1 MGGGER
7 KILRPGRMQAL
18 TRTQA
23 GDYEGFAS
31 GPEGL
36 FDRLFDRL
44 LDRLLDIHV
53 YMDVYIVLDE
63 MIASFTLPYALGA
76 YMSVYSPEADLLG
89 QLVRQRPVLVAAFL
103 KCLL

>member
-1 MGGGER
+1 M
-7 KILRPGRMQAL
+7 
-18 TRTQA
+18 
-23 GDYEGFAS
+23 Y
-31 GPEGL
+31 
-36 FDRLFDRL
+36 
-44 LDRLLDIHV
+44 V
-53 YMDVYIVLDE
+53 YMDVYILLHE

>member
-1 MGGGER
+1 
-7 KILRPGRMQAL
+7 MQAL

-36 FDRLFDRL
+36 LDRL
-44 LDRLLDIHV
+44 LDRLLDIH
-53 YMDVYIVLDE
+53 VYIVLDE

>member
-1 MGGGER
+1 
-7 KILRPGRMQAL
+7 MQAL

-36 FDRLFDRL
+36 LDRL